1 MVPFLTAPMPP
12 RNQERQNAGGSPES
26 ELVASKQ
33 LHLSQ
38 RPPAEPKKQIIRL
51 GL

>member
-1 MVPFLTAPMPP
+1 MSP

-33 LHLSQ
+33 LHLPQ